1 MQGTL
6 LILDPIAATLNLF
19 LIQDPQDRKSND
31 FRFNEH
37 HNTKTTTHK
46 ENTDKFH
53 QNLKEKSSLKYFVML
68 KRQATEW
75 EKILSKHISPECLI
89 SRIYQY
95 KALLLL
101 LLSC

>member
-46 ENTDKFH
+46 ENTDKLDFIKI
-53 QNLKEKSSLKYFVML
+53 NLCSAKDTVKKMR
-68 KRQATEW
+68 RQAKDQ
-75 EKILSKHISPECLI
+75 EKIFPKDIKDC
-89 SRIYQY
+89 
-95 KALLLL
+95 
-101 LLSC
+101 